1 MLYATLLV
9 FFHVRL
15 TALKFK
21 QGGSQGFDIDS
32 YSLPKPSSH
41 LLYTFS
47 PHLLV
52 VYKTYNTCIY
62 CQDISVA
69 AVYIHDPLASF
80 PIVIH
85 PIPIVLPR
93 IIWGSHSP
101 QMSKPYGDSVGFK
114 TTPEHELFRSI
125 QPFIFLPSISKL
137 GTKHL
142 KTWLFLANYQNM
154 NYKKYTP

>member
-101 QMSKPYGDSVGFK
+101 QMSKPYGDSVG
-114 TTPEHELFRSI
+114 
-125 QPFIFLPSISKL
+125 ISKPRPNSSFFTQFNRL
-137 GTKHL
+137 FNFPEHL
-142 KTWLFLANYQNM
+142 KTRIVFFRQTI
-154 NYKKYTP
+154 KTKITKYIHPNL